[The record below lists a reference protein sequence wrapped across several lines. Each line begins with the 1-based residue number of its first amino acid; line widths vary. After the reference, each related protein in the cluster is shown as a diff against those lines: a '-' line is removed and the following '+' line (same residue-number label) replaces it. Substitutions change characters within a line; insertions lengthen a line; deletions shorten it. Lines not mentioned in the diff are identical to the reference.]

1 MAIDNRRRSR
11 RRFMRY
17 AGAGLL
23 GVLAGEFAIVRA
35 TALASSPNPFR
46 PIEKSVGGRIGVM
59 ALDSGSGKSLQ
70 SRPDERFPMCSTF
83 KWLLAA
89 AVLSKADAGTLSL
102 DKSVSIEGV
111 IPVGYSPVTTGR
123 EPSGNFSINELC
135 TAAVEESDN
144 TAANLLLTMIEG
156 PAGLTHFLRSVGD
169 PTTRLDRNEPALND
183 YVPGDE
189 RDTTT
194 PRAMVS
200 TLNTLL
206 LGTALTAP
214 SRERLISWL
223 KDCKTG
229 SARLRAGLPADW
241 VTGDKT
247 GTGDGGS
254 VNDLAISWPPGRP
267 PILIASYMNG
277 SKQSVDALSAAQAR
291 IARIVADAFAGG

>member
-1 MAIDNRRRSR
+1 MAIDNRRRRR
-11 RRFMRY
+11 RRFIRY

-23 GVLAGEFAIVRA
+23 GILAGEFAIVRA

-59 ALDSGSGKSLQ
+59 ALDTGSGKSLA

-102 DKSVSIEGV
+102 DKRVSIEGV
-111 IPVGYSPVTTGR
+111 MPVAYSPVTTGR
-123 EPSGNFSINELC
+123 EPSGSFSIEELC
-135 TAAVEESDN
+135 TAAVEQSDN

-156 PAGLTHFLRSVGD
+156 PAGLTHFLRGVGD

-194 PRAMVS
+194 PRVMVS

-206 LGTALTAP
+206 LGTALAAP
-214 SRERLISWL
+214 SRQRLISWL

-229 SARLRAGLPADW
+229 LARLRAGLPADW

-277 SKQSVDALSAAQAR
+277 SKQPVDALSAAQAR
-291 IARIVADAFAGG
+291 IAHTVADAFASS